1 MVSMPAFFWQINSDR
16 QDLIKSVKTLS
27 YRTTLKNSIAAV
39 VTLILFLCSFTGLA
53 QDQHRITGTVV
64 NATTGATIT
73 SASVF
78 ISGTSKGTVTGPTG
92 NFTLS
97 DLPATGSYELVV
109 SSIGYVTRVYAFT
122 ADSLPLRLLIELK
135 PKVEELVT
143 VTVEPWEKD
152 GWLRWGRIFTESFIG
167 TTAAARTCTIKNYK
181 AIRFR
186 YSRKTKTLIAVADEP
201 LIIENRALG
210 YRIKYQLEDFIY
222 EMGKGKLLFVGY
234 SLFEDLS
241 EDKNRIPKRWIL
253 NRKVAY
259 NGSMMHFMR
268 SLYNN
273 KLAEG
278 GFLVRRMYREPN
290 LEKERVKK
298 EYAALWR
305 RSGGTGS
312 RMVLGRG
319 DTIKIVS
326 DSTDYFNRVM
336 KQPDSLDMVLPA
348 KLTADSIMA
357 ISADSSHVLFFAR
370 YLNIIYVAGLE
381 QEEYLERNW
390 ERRKP
395 QPPVSTVTLITGN
408 PVVVERSGSY
418 FPPQEFFASGYWA
431 WSEKLSHM
439 LPVEFDPEKSR

>member
-1 MVSMPAFFWQINSDR
+1 M
-16 QDLIKSVKTLS
+16 S
-27 YRTTLKNSIAAV
+27 YRTTLKKSIAPAV
-39 VTLILFLCSFTGLA
+39 AILIMLLCSFTGLA

-78 ISGTSKGTVTGPTG
+78 ISGTSKGTVTNAAGS
-92 NFTLS
+92 FSLS
-97 DLPATGSYELVV
+97 ALPSTGSYELVV

-135 PKVEELVT
+135 PKVDELESV
-143 VTVEPWEKD
+143 VIEPWEKD
-152 GWLRWGRIFTESFIG
+152 GWQRWGRVFTESFIG
-167 TTAAARTCTIKNYK
+167 TSAAARTCSIRNYK

-234 SLFEDLS
+234 TLFEDLS
-241 EDKNRIPKRWIL
+241 EDKNRIPRRWIVS
-253 NRKVAY
+253 RKHAY
-259 NGSMMHFMR
+259 QGSMMHFMR
-268 SLYNN
+268 SLYSNN
-273 KLAEG
+273 LAAEG
-278 GFLVRRMYREPN
+278 FEVRRMYREPN

-312 RMVLGRG
+312 RMVLGHG
-319 DTIKIVS
+319 DTLKIVS
-326 DSTDYFNRVM
+326 DSTEYFNRIM
-336 KQPDSLDMVLPA
+336 KQPDSLDMILPA
-348 KLTADSIMA
+348 KLTADSLMMQG
-357 ISADSSHVLFFAR
+357 SDSSRVLFFTR
-370 YLNIIYVAGLE
+370 YLNVVYTTGLE
-381 QEEYLERNW
+381 EEEYIERYW

-395 QPPVSTVTLITGN
+395 QPPVSTATLITGN
-408 PVVVERSGSY
+408 PVMVERSGSY

-439 LPVEFDPEKSR
+439 LPVEFDPEKLR